1 MFCDKFCVV
10 REDIIEM
17 RNMCES
23 KKFGIAI
30 WGAGKRGKETLKR
43 IGKTNVRAFI
53 DRSTDKQGTSLDGIE
68 VLSFP
73 EYQQRFSTESV
84 VVISPMV
91 GVRDIKMQLDQSG
104 YHHYVEYS
112 QLFGGRDFSLKSGE
126 RQTGKNLDDIRFD
139 HLCRYQLVD
148 KYLENV
154 DKCLVG
160 GDFFC
165 GTGYGTHLLA
175 NHPHVYMMGVD
186 ASQEAVSFAN
196 RYYGGE
202 RIFFSSKVFPFDLP
216 KAYFDFIVSFESIE
230 HVEDSEKFVRIMIDA
245 LKPGGI
251 LFLSVPNETIR
262 PFYKQDD
269 PFHFRHYTFDEIVAL
284 LHPHGTI
291 MSWYGQDT
299 YLLENHREIGLL
311 KEEEMKLNKDEEG
324 QTLVFV
330 FQKK

>member
-1 MFCDKFCVV
+1 ML
-10 REDIIEM
+10 
-17 RNMCES
+17 N
-23 KKFGIAI
+23 FGIAI
-30 WGAGKRGKETLKR
+30 WGAGKRGRETLGR
-43 IGKTNVRAFI
+43 IGENNVDVFI
-53 DRSTDKQGTSLDGIE
+53 DQDENKQGSLIDGIRIS
-68 VLSFP
+68 SFS
-73 EYQQRFSTESV
+73 EFQQRFSPKSLII
-84 VVISPMV
+84 ISPV
-91 GVRDIKMQLDQSG
+91 LGIKTIEEQLDQSG

-126 RQTGKNLDDIRFD
+126 RQTGTNLDDIRFD

-148 KYLENV
+148 KYLESV

-175 NHPHVYMMGVD
+175 NHPHIYMMGVD